1 MWYELWV
8 RAFTFRTQ
16 QKLQRY
22 AVVIAFIKHAAKKN
36 EYSPVKFTLVCTPKS
51 MRLYIC
57 VYICL
62 YIYAFIC
69 ILGINT
75 WMSRR
80 SGRRAVLIA
89 SRVVKLHSRRVQS
102 LRDRVKKP
110 KRNVTQTER
119 ERVGG
124 IIKSRK
130 RGSDT
135 QLQVCVYVYIVLRR
149 RRVKH
154 DKVRINS
161 VLVYRYKRSLY
172 PKRRNCRQIKGVAT
186 RSFI

>member
-1 MWYELWV
+1 MQLLSHLLN
-8 RAFTFRTQ
+8 TQ
-16 QKLQRY
+16 PKKTSTVPLNSHSCALQK
-22 AVVIAFIKHAAKKN
+22 A
-36 EYSPVKFTLVCTPKS
+36 
-51 MRLYIC
+51 C
-57 VYICL
+57 VYIT
-62 YIYAFIC
+62 AIC

-75 WMSRR
+75 RMSRR

-89 SRVVKLHSRRVQS
+89 SKVVKLHSRRVQS
-102 LRDRVKKP
+102 LRDRVKKL

-135 QLQVCVYVYIVLRR
+135 QLQVCVYVYIVLRQ